1 MCFFFP
7 NSVSQFAGE
16 LRVGGARRRPR
27 EPSIERGVQDLL
39 QVPGG
44 DEVQVGSD
52 VGWELLEVLLVAF
65 GQDDAFHPG
74 PVGRQDLVFDPTH
87 LRSAHTPDRGRGG

>member
-1 MCFFFP
+1 MCFFFC
-7 NSVSQFAGE
+7 VSQFAGE
-16 LRVGGARRRPR
+16 LRVGGACRRPR

-65 GQDDAFHPG
+65 GQDDALHPG

-87 LRSAHTPDRGRGG
+87 LRSTHTPDGGGGC

>member
-1 MCFFFP
+1 M
-7 NSVSQFAGE
+7 SQFAGE
-16 LRVGGARRRPR
+16 LRVGGARQRPR

-52 VGWELLEVLLVAF
+52 IGWELLEVLLVAF

-74 PVGRQDLVFDPTH
+74 PVGRQDLVFDPAH
-87 LRSAHTPDRGRGG
+87 LRSTHTRC